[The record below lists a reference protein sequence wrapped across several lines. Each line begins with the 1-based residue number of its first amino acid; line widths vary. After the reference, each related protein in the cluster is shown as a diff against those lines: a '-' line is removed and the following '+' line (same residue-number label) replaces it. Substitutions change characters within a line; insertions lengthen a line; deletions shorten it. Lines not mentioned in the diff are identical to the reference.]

1 MSTAATSPQ
10 PPPLRR
16 LPVPV
21 SQPRPALK
29 VICDEPDDVPPA
41 QGALPL
47 ALPSPA
53 SPRDGD
59 RRDGAVCDVSS
70 GQQISGQQISGQQI
84 SGQQVASLDDFA
96 ARRRTSG
103 TVLPEPKQWATQFVQ
118 AAVEVA
124 AGLRPANQLIRW
136 TSDEVHAMLARRAE
150 LGRQAVL
157 RGRPPQRGVVRSTH
171 VCIPRDGVAEAT
183 VIVADGSRTRAVA
196 LRLEGLDGRWR
207 VTALEVG

>member
-16 LPVPV
+16 LPVPI

-29 VICDEPDDVPPA
+29 VIRDEPDDVPPA
-41 QGALPL
+41 QGALTL

-53 SPRDGD
+53 APRDGD
-59 RRDGAVCDVSS
+59 LRDGAVGDVSS
-70 GQQISGQQISGQQI
+70 GRQPSGH
-84 SGQQVASLDDFA
+84 QVASLDDFA

-136 TSDEVHAMLARRAE
+136 TSDEVHGMLARRAK

-157 RGRPPQRGVVRSTH
+157 RGRPPQRGVVRSTR

>member
-16 LPVPV
+16 LPVPI

-29 VICDEPDDVPPA
+29 VIRDEPDGVSPA
-41 QGALPL
+41 QGALTL
-47 ALPSPA
+47 ALPVPA
-53 SPRDGD
+53 SPRDGSL
-59 RRDGAVCDVSS
+59 RDGAVGDVPSDRRFSS
-70 GQQISGQQISGQQI
+70 HQM
-84 SGQQVASLDDFA
+84 APLDDFA

-103 TVLPEPKQWATQFVQ
+103 TFLPEPKQWATQFVQ

-136 TSDEVHAMLARRAE
+136 TSDEVHGRLARRAE

-157 RGRPPQRGVVRSTH
+157 RGRPPQRSVVRSTR

-183 VIVADGSRTRAVA
+183 VIVTDGSRTRAVA

>member
-29 VICDEPDDVPPA
+29 VIRDEPDDVPPT
-41 QGALPL
+41 QGSLTL
-47 ALPSPA
+47 VLPSPA
-53 SPRDGD
+53 APRDGD
-59 RRDGAVCDVSS
+59 LRDGSVGDVSS
-70 GQQISGQQISGQQI
+70 GHQSSGH
-84 SGQQVASLDDFA
+84 QVASLDDFA

-136 TSDEVHAMLARRAE
+136 TSDEVHGMLARRAK

-157 RGRPPQRGVVRSTH
+157 RGRPPQRSVVRSAR

>member
-16 LPVPV
+16 LPVPI

-41 QGALPL
+41 QGALAL
-47 ALPSPA
+47 ALPAPV

-59 RRDGAVCDVSS
+59 LRDGAVGDDSS
-70 GQQISGQQISGQQI
+70 GHQLSGH
-84 SGQQVASLDDFA
+84 QVASLDDFA

-136 TSDEVHAMLARRAE
+136 TSDEVHGMLARRAR

-157 RGRPPQRGVVRSTH
+157 RGRPPQRSVVRSTR

-183 VIVADGSRTRAVA
+183 VIVAEGSRTRAVA